1 MMLKKIWTSTC
12 KNVSGQRPIPFTKI
26 NIKWIRGLN
35 IKQNSKITRGQH
47 RRPRWSWVL
56 LWQFGDNI
64 KERLAKGKF
73 ENFDFIKI
81 KKVNSVQ
88 DTIKRM
94 RREAMGWETF
104 FTKHM
109 SDKDLVSNIYMVV
122 SSLSHVRLLGP
133 HGL

>member
-1 MMLKKIWTSTC
+1 MNKFDSVFSSSLPNLCS
-12 KNVSGQRPIPFTKI
+12 
-26 NIKWIRGLN
+26 
-35 IKQNSKITRGQH
+35 KQNHSDSQQLKNEQEE
-47 RRPRWSWVL
+47 V
-56 LWQFGDNI
+56 I
-64 KERLAKGKF
+64 KERLAKGKI